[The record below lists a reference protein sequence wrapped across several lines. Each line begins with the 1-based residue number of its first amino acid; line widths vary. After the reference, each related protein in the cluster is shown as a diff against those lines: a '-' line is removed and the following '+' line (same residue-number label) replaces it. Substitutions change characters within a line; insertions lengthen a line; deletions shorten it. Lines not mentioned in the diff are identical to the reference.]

1 MNATFKVKGPLA
13 KALQTGILGNL
24 KIGQY
29 VESSHSFTREAV
41 KVYSELCGDNNPIH
55 VDEEY
60 AKARSHGG
68 IVVPGLLAAGLLP
81 MLVGRIMPGTL
92 YTSQSLKFEKS
103 ILVGDILTARMDL
116 KKVKLIR
123 GGTQALLVCDTLIS
137 KASDGLVFISGE
149 GKLLILSESRVPLT

>member
-1 MNATFKVKGPLA
+1 MNAPFKVKGPLA

-41 KVYSELCGDNNPIH
+41 KAYSELCGDNNPIH
-55 VDEEY
+55 VDKEY
-60 AKARSHGG
+60 AKTRSHGG

-81 MLVGRIMPGTL
+81 MLVGRIVPGTL
-92 YTSQSLKFEKS
+92 YRFQSLKFEKS
-103 ILVGDILTARMDL
+103 ILVGDIITARMGL

-123 GGTQALLVCDTLIS
+123 GRTQALLVCDTLIS
-137 KASDGLVFISGE
+137 NASNGLVFISGE
-149 GKLLILSESRVPLT
+149 GKLLVLSESRVPLI